1 MLKSLSAI
9 VFTALMPLA
18 ASAQYIVPDT
28 AQAEQ
33 KAVIDRL
40 LALGANNEA
49 SHLVPMWST
58 PDGRVLIAVAQS
70 SPPQAPIAPASPQVN
85 SALDWRLVDATT
97 LLDGRI
103 GVRLSDQTSFR
114 GGLSLAPL
122 ALAEPPLA
130 LNCLQSSYLSA
141 ADPDCNQIA
150 SLHRDNWYAGNLGL
164 NWSGADFGIDLGLAL
179 SWLEPALPRSLMPTL
194 SSALPSI
201 AAPGTTGLPQL
212 VIPAHSLG
220 RFSESAQFGARGSW
234 YFSPNQSLDLGA
246 SIGRIR
252 LTPDVSGARPLYQ
265 QTALSLGLGSSVL
278 SANITGR
285 FHSPLRPLGTDTQSW
300 TGIDLGVTWHT
311 PWRAE
316 LSIGAQN
323 LIANPPLSGNEAS
336 NQART
341 PYVQYQQDL

>member
-1 MLKSLSAI
+1 MFKSLSAI
-9 VFTALMPLA
+9 VFAALVPFA
-18 ASAQYIVPDT
+18 APAQYVVPDT

-58 PDGRVLIAVAQS
+58 PDGRILIAVAQS

-103 GVRLSDQTSFR
+103 GVRLSDQTGLR

-122 ALAEPPLA
+122 ALAEPPLP
-130 LNCLQSSYLSA
+130 LNCAQNSYLSV
-141 ADPDCNQIA
+141 ADPDC
-150 SLHRDNWYAGNLGL
+150 SLATSSRRDNWYAGNLGMS
-164 NWSGADFGIDLGLAL
+164 WSGADFGIDLGLAL
-179 SWLEPALPRSLMPTL
+179 SWLEPALPRSLMPAL

-201 AAPGTTGLPQL
+201 AAPGASGLPQL

-220 RFSESAQFGARGSW
+220 RFSDSAQFGARGSW

-252 LTPDVSGARPLYQ
+252 LSPDVGGARPLYQ

-285 FHSPLRPLGTDTQSW
+285 FHSPVHPLGSDTQSW